1 MSKEVVIV
9 GGVRTPVGLFGGAL
23 KDLTADQMLE
33 IVFKETI
40 NRTGIDPKII
50 DGAIAGCIGMPSN
63 AANVT
68 RVAAM
73 RAGLKPEASAYTV
86 QRNCSSGILS
96 ITSAYQAIQAGDGE
110 IFLVGGTESMSTSPY
125 VMWKARWGYR
135 LRHGKLIDGLWEGL
149 TDPVVDQIMGRT
161 AENVAEKWGITR
173 EEQDKFALW
182 SHQKALKA
190 QAEGRF
196 KDQIV
201 PIEVNGRVVDKD
213 EGPNPKL
220 TLQILALYPTIF
232 KENGTVTPGNACP
245 LNDGAASMLVMTKEK
260 AEELGLEPE
269 AYIVGYAY
277 AATDPAYMG
286 EGPIYAVPKAFEK
299 TGLTMEDI
307 DFVELNEAFAAQ
319 AIPCMRALNIPE
331 EKLNVWG
338 GAIALGH
345 PVGATGSILTVKLI
359 HILKQLNG
367 RYGLVTM
374 CVGGGQG
381 GALIIERRS

>member
-23 KDLTADQMLE
+23 KKFTPDQLLE

-40 NRTGIDPKII
+40 KRTGIDPEKI
-50 DGAIAGCIGMPSN
+50 DGAISGCIGMPSN
-63 AANVT
+63 AANVA
-68 RVAAM
+68 RVAAL
-73 RAGLKPEASAYTV
+73 RAGLRPEATSFTV

-96 ITSAYQAIQAGDGE
+96 ITTAYQAIQAGDGE

-149 TDPVVDQIMGRT
+149 TDPVVNQIMGRT

-201 PIEVNGRVVDKD
+201 PIEVDGKVIDKD
-213 EGPNPKL
+213 EGPNPNL

-319 AIPCMRALNIPE
+319 SIPCMRALKIPE

-345 PVGATGSILTVKLI
+345 PVGATGAILTVKII

>member
-1 MSKEVVIV
+1 MGKEVVIV

-23 KDLTADQMLE
+23 KNFTPDKLLE

-40 NRTGIDPKII
+40 NRTGIDPEKI

-63 AANVT
+63 APNVT
-68 RVAAM
+68 RVAAL
-73 RAGLKPEASAYTV
+73 RAGLKPEAPAYTV

-96 ITSAYQAIQAGDGE
+96 ITTAYQAIQAGDGE

-213 EGPNPKL
+213 EGPNPNL

-260 AEELGLEPE
+260 ADELGLEPE

-277 AATDPAYMG
+277 AALDPAYMG

-299 TGLTMEDI
+299 TGLTMDDI

-319 AIPCMRALNIPE
+319 SIPCMRALEIPE

-345 PVGATGSILTVKLI
+345 PVGATGAILTVKLI

>member
-1 MSKEVVIV
+1 MGKEVVIV

-23 KDLTADQMLE
+23 KNFTPDKLLE

-40 NRTGIDPKII
+40 TRTGIDPAKI

-63 AANVT
+63 APNVT
-68 RVAAM
+68 RVAAL
-73 RAGLKPEASAYTV
+73 RAGLRPEAPAYTV

-96 ITSAYQAIQAGDGE
+96 ITTAYQAIQAGDGD

-201 PIEVNGRVVDKD
+201 PIEVNGRVIDKD
-213 EGPNPKL
+213 EGPNPNL

-245 LNDGAASMLVMTKEK
+245 LNDGAASMLIMTKEK
-260 AEELGLEPE
+260 ADELGLEPE

-277 AATDPAYMG
+277 AALDPAYMG

-299 TGLTMEDI
+299 TGLTMDDI

-319 AIPCMRALNIPE
+319 SIPCMRALNIPE

-345 PVGATGSILTVKLI
+345 PVGATGAILTVKLI

>member
-1 MSKEVVIV
+1 MKKEVVIV

-23 KDLTADQMLE
+23 KSFTPDRLLE
-33 IVFKETI
+33 IVFRETI
-40 NRTGIDPKII
+40 NRTGIDPEKI

-63 AANVT
+63 APNVT
-68 RVAAM
+68 RVAAL
-73 RAGLKPEASAYTV
+73 RAGLKPGSPAYTV

-201 PIEVNGRVVDKD
+201 PIEVNGRLIDKD
-213 EGPNPKL
+213 EGPNPNL

-260 AEELGLEPE
+260 ADELGLEPE
-269 AYIVGYAY
+269 AFIVGYAY
-277 AATDPAYMG
+277 AALDPAYMG
-286 EGPIYAVPKAFEK
+286 EGPIYAVPKALKK
-299 TGLTMEDI
+299 TGLSMDDI

-319 AIPCMRALNIPE
+319 SIPCMRALNIPE

-381 GALIIERRS
+381 GALIIERRN